1 VRKQGMAFFLL
12 GSISP
17 EERNNSSS
25 CAARDFRNRCW
36 VCAQVAALKAKTEG
50 QQQRLAELE
59 AAAAVHAD
67 AADRLASAKVSHS
80 PFGLGRSL
88 ALPASRRISGDFLEG
103 AERVGLRVG
112 HAYRRLQLFYSGR
125 AHASCYFFL
134 FFFSLCARRRRW
146 RWRCCVC
153 GPHPSPHQAS
163 VAQRDAL
170 LRSAKDQAAACRT
183 GYRQSF
189 SSKLL
194 TK

>member
-1 VRKQGMAFFLL
+1 MNAPSVWRNEALLCGNRGWLFLL

-80 PFGLGRSL
+80 SFGLGRSL

-146 RWRCCVC
+146 CCVC
-153 GPHPSPHQAS
+153 VCVVCVVPTPHHTRRP
-163 VAQRDAL
+163 
-170 LRSAKDQAAACRT
+170 
-183 GYRQSF
+183 
-189 SSKLL
+189 
-194 TK
+194 